1 MPLLTLNNI
10 SKTFGSTRAVNDVS
24 LDVNQGEFF
33 GLLGPSGCG
42 KTTTLRMI
50 AGLEQPDAG
59 SIQFEDRD
67 ITNLPPERRGFGMV
81 FQNYALFPHLNV
93 FENVAFGLRA
103 RYKSKTEMEQRVASA
118 LELVQLP
125 GYGKRRVDELSGGQQ
140 QRVAIARAIAI
151 EPVLLLFDE
160 PLSNLDVSLRE
171 ETRSE
176 LRELVTRLG
185 LTAVYVTHD
194 QEEAFALCDR
204 ISVMVG
210 GRLVQTGKP
219 RELYEQPA
227 DIAVARFLGRNNLI
241 RSMRLSSSKTSEGE
255 FKTLEGGHT
264 LRFPIKQEDLAPL
277 NKPVFLVIRPEHVRL
292 SRDVPSSTTNVLPA
306 HVREV
311 VFAGATSTVRVEANG
326 LALEA
331 LVVQPNGFE
340 VGQECEVVLAP
351 EHLRLLGGD

>member
-1 MPLLTLNNI
+1 MAFLSLRNL
-10 SKTFGSTRAVNDVS
+10 SRAFGSTRAVADVS

-50 AGLEQPDAG
+50 AGLEKPDSGTIEFQNA
-59 SIQFEDRD
+59 D

-103 RYKSKTEMEQRVASA
+103 RHKSAPQIAEQVKSA
-118 LELVQLP
+118 LSLVQLP
-125 GYGKRRVDELSGGQQ
+125 GYEKRRVDELSGGQQ

-171 ETRSE
+171 ETRGE

-204 ISVMVG
+204 IAVMVG
-210 GRLVQTGKP
+210 GRLRQTGRP
-219 RELYEQPA
+219 RELYETPA
-227 DIAVARFLGRNNLI
+227 DTSVASFLGRNNLI
-241 RSMRLSSSKTSEGE
+241 KAMRLSSSKSSQGE
-255 FKTLEGGHT
+255 FKTLEGGHV
-264 LRFPIKQEDLAPL
+264 LHLPVIHSELAPL
-277 NKPVFLVIRPEHVRL
+277 NQPVTLAIRPEHIRF
-292 SRDVPSSTTNVLPA
+292 SGKGQADENVVLA
-306 HVREV
+306 EVREI
-311 VFAGATSTVRVEANG
+311 VFAGATSTVRVNANG
-326 LALEA
+326 LSLEA
-331 LVVQPNGFE
+331 LVLEPNGLK
-340 VGQECEVVLAP
+340 VGDPCTLVLAP
-351 EHLRLLGGD
+351 ERLSLLKT